1 MTFDISYIIATRNR
15 LPLLKIT
22 LQKLMDELQPNE
34 EIVVVDG
41 NSTDGAKEYLQKL
54 FDERKIHQFISEPD
68 RNQAHGW
75 NKAILMAKGILIK
88 KIIDDD
94 VFDFSAIRQCKQF
107 MLDHPQVD
115 VCISNCIN
123 VDLGPGN
130 KVGLVSR
137 LKEFEQWK
145 SGATPCFTFND
156 VYMLIRKSAIS
167 YAGLYDTQFTMM
179 DWEYSLRLSWLKLNI
194 IYYTGC
200 NASPVATP
208 GNVTSTASKAVLKR
222 EEEIG
227 MCKYGYRGDHADIS
241 LWSKIKIGVGKAI
254 YKANQETD
262 TRFDSDE
269 SLSELY
275 GNLYQ
280 ILQDYNSAH
289 PGNFIGLE

>member
-1 MTFDISYIIATRNR
+1 T
-15 LPLLKIT
+15 
-22 LQKLMDELQPNE
+22 
-34 EIVVVDG
+34 
-41 NSTDGAKEYLQKL
+41 
-54 FDERKIHQFISEPD
+54 
-68 RNQAHGW
+68 
-75 NKAILMAKGILIK
+75 LIK

-94 VFDFSAIRQCKQF
+94 VFDFKAIRQCKQF
-107 MLDHPQVD
+107 MLGHPKVD

-130 KVGLVSR
+130 KVDLVSR

-145 SGATPCFTFND
+145 SGATQCFTFND

-200 NASPVATP
+200 NALPVATP

-254 YKANQETD
+254 YKTNQGTD
-262 TRFDSDE
+262 TRFNSDA
-269 SLSELY
+269 SLKELY
-275 GNLYQ
+275 HNLYQ
-280 ILQDYNSAH
+280 ILQDYNNSH

>member
-41 NSTDGAKEYLQKL
+41 NSTDGAKEYLQQL
-54 FDERKIHQFISEPD
+54 FDDRKIHQFISEPD

-75 NKAILMAKGILIK
+75 NKAILMAKGTLIK

-107 MLDHPQVD
+107 MLDHPNVD

-123 VDLGPGN
+123 VDSGPGN
-130 KVGLVSR
+130 KVDLISR

-145 SGATPCFTFND
+145 SGATSCFTFND

-194 IYYTGC
+194 VYYTGC
-200 NASPVATP
+200 NALPVATP
-208 GNVTSTASKAVLKR
+208 GNVTSTASNAVLKR

-227 MCKYGYRGDHADIS
+227 MCKYGYRGDRADIS
-241 LWSKIKIGVGKAI
+241 LWSKVKIGIGKAI
-254 YKANQETD
+254 YKTNQEAD
-262 TRFDSDE
+262 ARFDSED
-269 SLSELY
+269 SLGELY
-275 GNLYQ
+275 ITLYQ
-280 ILQDYNSAH
+280 TLQDYNNTH